1 MVVCFLYTRGQMVFP
16 QTTGR
21 RLPHITGLRVNSVTL
36 GWDGAPNERAL
47 LKVNESL
54 FLPID
59 V

>member
-1 MVVCFLYTRGQMVFP
+1 MVFP

-21 RLPHITGLRVNSVTL
+21 RLPHITGLRVNFVTL